1 MAISVLAYKNFAS
14 GGYIVN
20 LTSAWEVSAPMTN
33 MLTPRL
39 GQKAIAATSGAM
51 GVEVFINSGSPTLAA
66 KIGVIAVLNHNII
79 SLDDPTNF
87 SIEAYFTDNSV
98 STLAGETD
106 PAAFFNTVSTQQDGT
121 FQSHFIWVPTGAE
134 FLTKRVYKIR
144 VAISGYPLAICG
156 TQNPY
161 TDELTVEKFSV
172 GGIWFGPTF
181 KPENGI
187 SIDGFAQGI
196 ADRSQ
201 VVTSIGGQV
210 WAEPEVR
217 QRTAKVTFA
226 GLFEREVYSRAPAQC
241 LQQLAA
247 YCGVSR
253 PLLVVPTTSSD
264 ELVYTQAIYGYLS
277 APAAWNLVEKV
288 DDNDVKTRL
297 YSGGLEIV
305 EAR

>member
-1 MAISVLAYKNFAS
+1 MATSVLAYKNFAS
-14 GGYIVN
+14 SGYIVN
-20 LTSAWEVSAPMTN
+20 AGSAWETGAPMAN
-33 MLTPRL
+33 LLTPRL
-39 GQKAIAATSGAM
+39 GQRAIAATDSAM
-51 GVEVFINSGSPTLAA
+51 SVEIFVNSGSPTLSA
-66 KIGVIAVLNHNII
+66 KVGVIAVLNHNII

-87 SIEAYFTDNSV
+87 NIDVYFTDN
-98 STLAGETD
+98 TLATLGGETD
-106 PAAFFNTVSTQQDGT
+106 PAAFFNTVNMQQDGT

-134 FLTKRVYKIR
+134 FLTKRVYKIQ
-144 VAISGYPLAICG
+144 VSVSGYPLAICG

-161 TDELTVEKFSV
+161 TNELVVEKLSI
-172 GGIWFGPTF
+172 GGIWFGPSF
-181 KPENGI
+181 KPDNGI

-226 GLFEREVYSRAPAQC
+226 GLLEREVYSRAPTQC

-253 PLLVVPTTSSD
+253 PLIVIPTTAAD
-264 ELVYTQAIYGYLS
+264 ELVYTQAIYGYMPS
-277 APAAWNLVEKV
+277 PPTWNLIEKV
-288 DDNDVKTRL
+288 DDGNVKTRL

>member
-1 MAISVLAYKNFAS
+1 MATSVIAYKNFAS
-14 GGYIVN
+14 SGYIVN
-20 LTSAWEVSAPMTN
+20 RVSAWEVGAPMAN

-39 GQKAIAATSGAM
+39 GQKAIAATFDTM
-51 GVEVFINSGSPTLAA
+51 GVDVFINGGSPTLSANV
-66 KIGVIAVLNHNII
+66 GVIAILNHNII

-87 SIEAYFTDNSV
+87 TIEVYFTDNTLAS
-98 STLAGETD
+98 LAGETD
-106 PAAFFNTVSTQQDGT
+106 PAAFFNTVSMQQDGT

-134 FLTKRVYKIR
+134 FLTKRAYKIE
-144 VAISGYPLAICG
+144 VAVSGYPLAICG

-161 TDELTVEKFSV
+161 TDELTVEKLSI
-172 GGIWFGPTF
+172 GGIWFGPAF

-226 GLFEREVYSRAPAQC
+226 GLYEREVYNRAPTQC

-253 PLLVVPTTSSD
+253 PLLVIPTTSDD

-277 APAAWNLVEKV
+277 APASWNLIEKV